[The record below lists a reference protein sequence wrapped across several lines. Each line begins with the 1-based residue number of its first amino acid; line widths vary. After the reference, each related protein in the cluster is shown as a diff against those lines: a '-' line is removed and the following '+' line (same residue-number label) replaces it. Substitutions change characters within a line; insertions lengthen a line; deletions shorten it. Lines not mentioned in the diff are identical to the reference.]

1 MMTKKDREIANQK
14 AKILNRDK
22 LITSLSDKR
31 HSLQIENKML
41 KELFSKVYYL
51 ATSNTYGNDKAIL
64 GKIREVIAS
73 PNTNNF

>member
-1 MMTKKDREIANQK
+1 MMTKKDKKIANQK
-14 AKILNRDK
+14 AMIRNRDRF
-22 LITSLSDKR
+22 IGSLSDQR
-31 HSLQIENKML
+31 HSLQIENKMF

-51 ATSNTYGNDKAIL
+51 ATSNTYGNEKAIL

>member
-1 MMTKKDREIANQK
+1 MMTKKDRRIANQK
-14 AKILNRDK
+14 VKIKNRDK
-22 LITSLSDKR
+22 LISSLSDQK
-31 HSLQIENKML
+31 HSLFNENKVL
-41 KELFSKVYYL
+41 KNILGNVYYL